1 MHQPVPQW
9 RPRPSIR
16 PIALGVIWRG
26 DELLLMAV
34 RSDDGSLKG
43 WRPLGG
49 GIEFGE
55 RAGDALQRELLE
67 ELGELVEEPRFL
79 ATLENIYDHHGVT
92 GHEIVFMFATAFL
105 DAAAYYKSQVGFS
118 DGGVHNDVAW
128 VSYSNL
134 AAGRVALYPAGLLE
148 LLAGPMITPAR
159 ARG

>member
-1 MHQPVPQW
+1 MDPSTTVW

-55 RAGDALQRELLE
+55 RADQALRRELLE
-67 ELGELVEEPRFL
+67 ELGEPVEEPRFL

-92 GHEIVFMFATAFL
+92 GHEIVFVFETGFA
-105 DAAAYYKSQVGFS
+105 DDGAYQKQQLGFT

-128 VSYSNL
+128 VSFASL
-134 AAGRVALYPAGLLE
+134 AAVDTNLYPAGLFK
-148 LLAGPMITPAR
+148 LLAGR
-159 ARG
+159 R